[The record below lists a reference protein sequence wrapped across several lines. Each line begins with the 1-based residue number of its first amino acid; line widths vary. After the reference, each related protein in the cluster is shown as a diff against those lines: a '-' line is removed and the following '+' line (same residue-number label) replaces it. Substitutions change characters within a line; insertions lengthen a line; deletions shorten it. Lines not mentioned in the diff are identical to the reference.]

1 MKELALFFI
10 VLSFVSVGKSQ
21 EPEKAPRQESS
32 IKSMKLILDFLPT
45 ISALKS
51 MDVDSI
57 VNLTYAE
64 SVTFNVI
71 FKRNDGGNTARCE
84 LYLNVEADENGKQV
98 VTIPE
103 AQAHPSYNPAC
114 SLN

>member
-1 MKELALFFI
+1 MKKLAIFFI
-10 VLSFVSVGKSQ
+10 VLSFISVGKSQ
-21 EPEKAPRQESS
+21 ELEKVQRQQSS
-32 IKSMKLILDFLPT
+32 IESMKLILDFLPT
-45 ISALKS
+45 ISNLKS

-71 FKRNDGGNTARCE
+71 FKRNENGNTARCE
-84 LYLNVEADENGKQV
+84 LYLHVEADENGKQV

-103 AQAHPSYNPAC
+103 AQAHPSRNPTC